1 MLLTWLE
8 PLAQSSSS
16 RPQLPVSE
24 VFRFMVRYPL
34 GISMP
39 LRPLI
44 RFAAA
49 LTCLLMFTVAPSLQA
64 QSGISLTIPASV
76 RGEAMGGLFVTQS
89 NDYSARW
96 ANPAM
101 LAFMDDGT
109 LGLMYSKLVPDLADD
124 VFFMFGGWLTPISG
138 LGTMALDLTYLSYGE
153 SQATDDLGNSKGSF
167 TSYEVSPAAGFGF
180 KFLPNL
186 GVGIS
191 AKYIR
196 IDLAPEF
203 VLSDQGNSGAGVGTS
218 WAFDLG
224 ALYAR
229 GPLRLA
235 TTVSNLGPDVTFIDA
250 QQSDALPR
258 TLRVGG
264 TYDIFNNEVGEVRL
278 GAEYEQSLVVGS
290 STTLVDS
297 VAVKND
303 VWRSPVYHLGG
314 EFVYG
319 GVFAV
324 RAGYWNDKDGD
335 VNDWTAGFGFTWA
348 NAALEYASVPQAQS
362 LKHVNR
368 FALWYKY

>member
-1 MLLTWLE
+1 
-8 PLAQSSSS
+8 
-16 RPQLPVSE
+16 
-24 VFRFMVRYPL
+24 MVRYPL
-34 GISMP
+34 GNLPQSTP
-39 LRPLI
+39 LRSI
-44 RFAAA
+44 VCFAT
-49 LTCLLMFTVAPSLQA
+49 LLGCLLIVGAVPEARA

-76 RGEAMGGLFVTQS
+76 RGEAMGGLFLTQS

-96 ANPAM
+96 GNPAM

-124 VFFMFGGWLTPISG
+124 VFFMFGGWLTPITG
-138 LGTMALDLTYLSYGE
+138 MGTMALDLTYLSYGE
-153 SQATDDLGNSKGSF
+153 SQATDDLGNSKGTF

-224 ALYAR
+224 VLYAN
-229 GPLRLA
+229 GPLALG

-250 QQSDALPR
+250 QQSDPLPR
-258 TLRVGG
+258 TLRAGG
-264 TYDIFNNEVGEVRL
+264 TYDIFSNEIGEVRV

-290 STTLVDS
+290 STTVVDG
-297 VAVKND
+297 VAQTKD

-348 NAALEYASVPQAQS
+348 NAALEYASAPQAQS
-362 LKHVNR
+362 LKHVTR